1 MKGIPK
7 VNQEGPPM
15 SGIEKLIGGMAG
27 LALLITGSAS
37 TSSAQIEPAPL
48 GCWQRGSLRRIEGI
62 GIFYVHFCFFQ
73 GGKLY
78 GSNMHGTSGNDFEV
92 PWQAIGI
99 NTVEIDGVRCLMRFS
114 DDAQTLDLTTCG
126 HFDGGWRRA
135 ERLVYPNP

>member
-78 GSNMHGTSGNDFEV
+78 VSNMHGTSGNDFEV
-92 PWQAIGI
+92 PWQAIGCI
-99 NTVEIDGVRCLMRFS
+99 
-114 DDAQTLDLTTCG
+114 
-126 HFDGGWRRA
+126 
-135 ERLVYPNP
+135 